1 MTALADNPEASLSAI
16 ADAAGVS
23 RATLHRYF
31 PARQAL
37 IDTISLHAI
46 QETDAAVNAINW
58 EGMTGQEYLLA
69 VFEAVIPLGDRY
81 HVLSRVPLD
90 AASDAVREAYAR
102 QLRGVDTMVQ
112 WMAREGL
119 VASRVPTAW
128 AALVIDSLIYA
139 AWTAVR
145 DGAVAPREAA
155 ALACRT
161 YLHGLSENAQ

>member
-1 MTALADNPEASLSAI
+1 M
-16 ADAAGVS
+16 
-23 RATLHRYF
+23 
-31 PARQAL
+31 
-37 IDTISLHAI
+37 
-46 QETDAAVNAINW
+46 
-58 EGMTGQEYLLA
+58 
-69 VFEAVIPLGDRY
+69 
-81 HVLSRVPLD
+81 LSRVPLD

-119 VASRVPTAW
+119 VASKVPAAW

-145 DGAVAPREAA
+145 DGAVAPRDAA

-161 YLHGLSENAQ
+161 CLRGLSENGR